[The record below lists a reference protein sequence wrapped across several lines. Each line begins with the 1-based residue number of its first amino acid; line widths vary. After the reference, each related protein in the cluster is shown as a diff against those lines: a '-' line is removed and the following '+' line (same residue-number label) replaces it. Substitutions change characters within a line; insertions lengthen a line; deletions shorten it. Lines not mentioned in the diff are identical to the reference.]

1 MKFLDDRQKRTGW
14 LLVIVSALYL
24 VYFFKVRLLAE
35 GLPIEKKEWL
45 YFIGM
50 SVCLMLGTANI
61 RMAAMRERAVL
72 IGGEFE
78 VTTRPGDGTRI
89 QVTASLA

>member
-14 LLVIVSALYL
+14 LLVIVSAVYL

-61 RMAAMRERAVL
+61 RMAAMREQKKAEQPDRKSV
-72 IGGEFE
+72 
-78 VTTRPGDGTRI
+78 
-89 QVTASLA
+89 

>member
-1 MKFLDDRQKRTGW
+1 VIEALNDRQKRTGW

-24 VYFFKVRLLAE
+24 VWFLKVRLLAE
-35 GLPIEKKEWL
+35 GLPIANKEWI

-61 RMAAMRERAVL
+61 RMAALRDQKRRTQQNQSS
-72 IGGEFE
+72 I
-78 VTTRPGDGTRI
+78 
-89 QVTASLA
+89 